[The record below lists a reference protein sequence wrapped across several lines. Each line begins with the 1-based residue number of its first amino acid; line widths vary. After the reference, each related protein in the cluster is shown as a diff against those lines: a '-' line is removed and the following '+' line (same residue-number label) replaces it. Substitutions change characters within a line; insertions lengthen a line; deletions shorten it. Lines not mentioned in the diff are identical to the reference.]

1 MCIGPVPKEP
11 LRTSTRYSPSR
22 GLEILLR
29 ASLPILLG
37 LFVMV
42 PGSLVI
48 ASPTVVDSK
57 FELFVSDPEESIR
70 FYTSLGLEV
79 AQQKPDGYTTL
90 TNGPAVVALSPISK
104 WLPLRWLGFLRR
116 PPIGT
121 EIVLYSDRL
130 EELGAALGAAATPL
144 ARSGSGRGGT
154 VIFG

>member
-1 MCIGPVPKEP
+1 
-11 LRTSTRYSPSR
+11 
-22 GLEILLR
+22 
-29 ASLPILLG
+29 
-37 LFVMV
+37 MV